1 MILFLTVLY
10 FCLVFYRIYLEIFWD
25 NFYARVDVHVS
36 IRFRYIVGSGRG
48 DGAVNFAELDSDFSE
63 PGKHV

>member
-10 FCLVFYRIYLEIFWD
+10 FCLVFYSIYLEKIWN
-25 NFYARVDVHVS
+25 NFHTRNSIHVS
-36 IRFRYIVGSGRG
+36 MRFLYTVDSGRG
-48 DGAVNFAELDSDFSE
+48 DGAANFAELDTDFSE